1 VIRGSFN
8 ILIDINIYFY
18 RSDMAAAVIGDTLY
32 VMGGY
37 DGDYDALNS
46 KSDSAYK

>member
-1 VIRGSFN
+1 
-8 ILIDINIYFY
+8 
-18 RSDMAAAVIGDTLY
+18 MAAAVIGDTLY

-46 KSDSAYK
+46 KSDCKHIESNVLIILY